1 MKAALKH
8 DKALSQISVEIEG
21 HIALVEYDLRDG
33 MLGIVH
39 TYVPKPLE
47 GRGIASELV
56 RAAYD
61 YAREQDVKPV
71 ATCSYAA
78 AWLERNSKK
87 VR

>member
-33 MLGIVH
+33 MLDIVH

-56 RAAYD
+56 RATYD

-78 AWLERNSKK
+78 AWLKRNSQK

>member
-33 MLGIVH
+33 MLDIVH

-78 AWLERNSKK
+78 TWLERNSQK